1 MATIPQ
7 VQMQLELEGLETMST
22 SLNMDS
28 LPSKI
33 IHWFDHLS
41 VLQCAEVSIMEDKS
55 FKCQGKKYQ
64 CWTPQLVV
72 IRKWHRRCQL
82 LLRAIRQGCWLRV
95 RNLSSKM
102 IRSRMLVEDAYYDPE
117 VEMDISS
124 CFGGVQ
130 PLTPPPGGDSELE
143 WSEWIHELEQIVKQ
157 LSCKLHGRYRK
168 NQRLKCFEWAQ
179 KRDESY
185 KSGKCKEQLRRD
197 LGEPTKGGLLSTVES
212 IPEPYVREDGSEDVR
227 PARIV
232 EEPEQVKELLA
243 ANFSQWFGEGRN
255 KWFIGTQIWQQVE
268 GMTLRKK

>member
-1 MATIPQ
+1 
-7 VQMQLELEGLETMST
+7 
-22 SLNMDS
+22 
-28 LPSKI
+28 
-33 IHWFDHLS
+33 
-41 VLQCAEVSIMEDKS
+41 MEDKS

-157 LSCKLHGRYRK
+157 LCKLHGRYGKTNDLNVLNGHRK
-168 NQRLKCFEWAQ
+168 GMKVTNRANAKNNSEGIWVNQRKVGFSPQLNRFQSHMFERMAQ
-179 KRDESY
+179 KMF
-185 KSGKCKEQLRRD
+185 D
-197 LGEPTKGGLLSTVES
+197 LH
-212 IPEPYVREDGSEDVR
+212 
-227 PARIV
+227 A
-232 EEPEQVKELLA
+232 
-243 ANFSQWFGEGRN
+243 
-255 KWFIGTQIWQQVE
+255 
-268 GMTLRKK
+268 